1 MGACSAAGENR
12 GSALPPSGAM
22 SLRSFI
28 VRRCLQSCLEATGL
42 RVVNLPLVVDAREH
56 VEPAVR
62 LDAGY
67 LVVDRRAFAW
77 ITFPRLAAGGHGAAP
92 CHTTGF
98 ATLSGALRA
107 ICAERIGVAGRAA
120 IPGPKRAVELRRAGR
135 WQEVLEASERVEA
148 PMRAKLERW
157 LRGWHF
163 ALYRGALRLFKRF

>member
-1 MGACSAAGENR
+1 
-12 GSALPPSGAM
+12 M

-42 RVVNLPLVVDAREH
+42 KVVNLPLVVDARAH

-67 LVVDRRAFAW
+67 LVVDRRAFAL
-77 ITFPRLAAGGHGAAP
+77 IQFPRSGDSASAP

-98 ATLSGALRA
+98 ATLSGALRS

-135 WQEVLEASERVEA
+135 WHEVLEASERVEA
-148 PMRAKLERW
+148 PMRAQLERW
-157 LRGWHF
+157 LRGWRF
-163 ALYRGALRLFKRF
+163 ALYRAALHVFKRF